1 MSTIK
6 KIYQY
11 IQSKILSLLWPKRYL
26 ITTGDHNVEN
36 LLTTYLDITKLMKD
50 KVTSEIV
57 QAVSA
62 GDLDIT
68 IEQRNKLIAVIS
80 AILSDVS
87 ATGYETLQ
95 MVAQQE
101 LEKKVTKKKKK

>member
-1 MSTIK
+1 M
-6 KIYQY
+6 
-11 IQSKILSLLWPKRYL
+11 
-26 ITTGDHNVEN
+26 EN